1 MAKTVTTF
9 SKTATGKIPYHFICN
24 YCGMR
29 NDKSAQISAE
39 AREAYRGTFYSVP
52 SGSTLDTRLDIKA
65 MNELKTRIAQL
76 EEQIRDYGCGM
87 REGRTFRYSLL
98 YSNLKGTHPDHI
110 DKPLDGVCAFC
121 GEKQAW
127 AIDPTARIF
136 SIVVLTMLPAF
147 VLGFGSLYI
156 VKSVDNDLVASLFG
170 GFGMLSFIVGIVL
183 MIVLPKRRI
192 KKNHLM
198 IAQEPNDLEKLPV
211 LHKD

>member
-98 YSNLKGTHPDHI
+98 ENELKGTHPDHI
-110 DKPLDGVCAFC
+110 DKALDGVCAFC
-121 GEKQAW
+121 EKKQAW
-127 AIDPTARIF
+127 ALNPTAGTN
-136 SIVVLTMLPAF
+136 SILVLTILPAL
-147 VLGFGSLYI
+147 VLGFGSLGI
-156 VKSVDNDLVASLFG
+156 AASIGSGFVASMFG
-170 GFGMLSFIVGIVL
+170 CFGILSFIVGIVL
-183 MIVLPKRRI
+183 MIILPKRRI
-192 KKNHLM
+192 KKNHLT

-211 LHKD
+211 LHVD